1 MKKTLSDLLCL
12 TKSNLSITA
21 KGRTTSDLTQ
31 IAAEIGLNGCHVT
44 IRNADNITLS
54 DLLLIA
60 GSHPKNVTFE
70 FDL

>member
-12 TKSNLSITA
+12 TKSNLIITA

-31 IAAEIGLNGCHVT
+31 IVAEIGLNGSQVT
-44 IRNADNITLS
+44 IKDADNITLS

-60 GSHPKNVTFE
+60 GNYPKNVTFW
-70 FDL
+70 FNL

>member
-12 TKSNLSITA
+12 TKSNLIITA

-31 IAAEIGLNGCHVT
+31 IVAEIGINNSHVT
-44 IRNADNITLS
+44 ITNADNITLA

-60 GSHPKNVTFE
+60 GNYPQNVTFE
-70 FDL
+70 FNL